1 MADLL
6 SVPYMKKELILEAAE
21 AVAARCH
28 PELTAPIPV
37 ELIIERDFDIAIVVA
52 DDLRATIGCQAYTS
66 WSARQ
71 IVVDRRMLSS
81 EPGWYHFSLAH
92 ELGHVVL
99 HPQAFRQS
107 DHRTRAEY
115 KAFMSSLPE
124 ADRERME
131 KQAQLFAGGFLAP
144 EQTIIAVA
152 DECVN
157 LAQRAGIELTTCTE
171 VEWPYIFKG
180 IADRLQV
187 NERTVAVRFDHLG
200 LIDRYV

>member
-1 MADLL
+1 M
-6 SVPYMKKELILEAAE
+6 PYIGKDLILETAE

-28 PELTAPIPV
+28 PSLAAPIPV
-37 ELIIERDFDIAIVVA
+37 ELIIERDFHIEIVVV
-52 DDLRATIGCQAYTS
+52 DGLGATIGCQAYTS
-66 WSARQ
+66 WSARE

-99 HPQAFRQS
+99 HPQVFQKS
-107 DHRTRAEY
+107 GHRTRGEY
-115 KAFMSSLPE
+115 EAFMARLPE

-131 KQAQLFAGGFLAP
+131 KQAQLFAGAFLAP
-144 EQTIIAVA
+144 EQTILAVA
-152 DECVN
+152 DECVG
-157 LAQRAGIELTTCTE
+157 LAQRAGIELTPCID
-171 VEWPYIFKG
+171 VDWPYILKG

-200 LIDRYV
+200 MLDRYL